1 MTKPRSPGPHTPRSA
16 GAPNAPA
23 RWGGFRA
30 ARSRG
35 SLAAS
40 STPAPPLARALS
52 KLGLAPRSQAHA
64 LIRAGRVTVD
74 GQVVTDAAQRVRI
87 DRARIAIDG
96 RAGTAISAPR
106 LIAFHK
112 PRGVVTTRRDPE
124 GRRTVFDVLGTE
136 GDGLV
141 AVGRLDL
148 ASTGLLLF
156 TNDTELANRLTDPD
170 SAIPREY
177 VVTVRGLITDET
189 AEALRKQVETL
200 EVRKRSRR
208 ETHLLVTLTRG
219 RNREIRRL
227 FDAMGHEVTRL
238 HRISFGDH
246 ALGELQPG
254 QWREVSTAKSLPKAK
269 TTLKTMKTMKS

>member
-1 MTKPRSPGPHTPRSA
+1 MKKPGPS
-16 GAPNAPA
+16 
-23 RWGGFRA
+23 
-30 ARSRG
+30 
-35 SLAAS
+35 
-40 STPAPPLARALS
+40 PAPPLARALS

-74 GQVVTDAAQRVRI
+74 GRVVTDAAQRVRL
-87 DRARIAIDG
+87 DRARIAVDG
-96 RAGTAISAPR
+96 RSGAPVSAPR

-124 GRRTVFDVLGTE
+124 GRRTVFDVLGAA

-156 TNDTELANRLTDPD
+156 TNDTALADRLTDP
-170 SAIPREY
+170 SAAVQRKY
-177 VVTVRGLITDET
+177 VVTVRGFVSDDV
-189 AEALRKQVETL
+189 ARAPGAKVEEL
-200 EVRKRSRR
+200 VVRKRSRR

-227 FDAMGHEVTRL
+227 FDGVGHEVTRV
-238 HRISFGDH
+238 HRIRFGDVE
-246 ALGELQPG
+246 LGDLQPG
-254 QWREVSTAKSLPKAK
+254 EWREVSAAESLPRAP
-269 TTLKTMKTMKS
+269 TTLKTKKT

>member
-1 MTKPRSPGPHTPRSA
+1 MTKPGPS
-16 GAPNAPA
+16 
-23 RWGGFRA
+23 
-30 ARSRG
+30 
-35 SLAAS
+35 
-40 STPAPPLARALS
+40 PAPPLARALS

-74 GQVVTDAAQRVRI
+74 GRVVTDAAQRVRL
-87 DRARIAIDG
+87 DHARIAVDG
-96 RAGTAISAPR
+96 RSGAPVSAPR

-124 GRRTVFDVLGTE
+124 GRRTVFDVLGAA

-156 TNDTELANRLTDPD
+156 TDDTALADRLTDPR
-170 SAIPREY
+170 SAVRRDY
-177 VVTVRGLITDET
+177 VVTVRGAVSDET
-189 AEALRKQVETL
+189 AGALRKQVETL

-227 FDAMGHEVTRL
+227 FDGVGHEVTRV
-238 HRISFGDH
+238 HRIRFGDVE
-246 ALGELQPG
+246 LGDLQPG
-254 QWREVSTAKSLPKAK
+254 DWREAPAAKSAPRAQ
-269 TTLKTMKTMKS
+269 TTLKTMKR